1 MSDEKRVIGRPWQ
14 RGESGNP
21 AGRPIGTRNR
31 FSEAFV
37 GDIAAAWEKHGTG
50 VVERVLRNEPTRF
63 LEVCS
68 RLIPRDVSVT
78 LSTRLPGS
86 LEPDDWSALLEL
98 LGAVR
103 TALPGDDRK
112 PGEIAQFVKDAI
124 RSHGAKLVE
133 Q

>member
-1 MSDEKRVIGRPWQ
+1 MQSVAKKKNVWQ
-14 RGESGNP
+14 PGQSGNP
-21 AGRPIGTRNR
+21 AGRPLGARNR

-37 GDIAAAWEKHGTG
+37 GDIAAAWEKHGTD
-50 VVERVLRNEPTRF
+50 VVERVLRNEPARF

-78 LSTRLPGS
+78 LSARMPGN

-112 PGEIAQFVKDAI
+112 PGEIAALVTDAL
-124 RSHGAKLVE
+124 RLYSAKQVE